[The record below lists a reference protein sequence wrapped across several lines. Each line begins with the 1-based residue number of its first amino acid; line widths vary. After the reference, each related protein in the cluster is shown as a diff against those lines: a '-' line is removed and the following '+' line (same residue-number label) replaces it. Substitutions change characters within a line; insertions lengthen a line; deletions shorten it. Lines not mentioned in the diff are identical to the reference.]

1 MYDSDPKTDARII
14 NAQQTEGARDKMGKI
29 NELDE
34 WLEQQACTFNQGKG
48 RAYNRE
54 YKKLCSRYQ
63 TALYRARELKEM
75 GETAKAGELALK
87 FAWERGCI
95 DDLQHRRTQS
105 RTPLLTLTEEEIL
118 RRYIQELRGVSSY
131 YARAKNWKY
140 VGHHLHWLCKGCLVK
155 TLASKNRGRGHRVRL
170 LQ

>member
-14 NAQQTEGARDKMGKI
+14 NAQQTEGARDKMDKI

-54 YKKLCSRYQ
+54 YQKLYSRYQ

-87 FAWERGCI
+87 FAWER
-95 DDLQHRRTQS
+95 LYRRPPAPPHPATD
-105 RTPLLTLTEEEIL
+105 TPVDPN
-118 RRYIQELRGVSSY
+118 RRGNPPALHPGT
-131 YARAKNWKY
+131 AR
-140 VGHHLHWLCKGCLVK
+140 
-155 TLASKNRGRGHRVRL
+155 RE
-170 LQ
+170 